1 MRKYIEND
9 AYVVSDTR
17 SRGFENEA
25 YQTHPSSPGCPT
37 SYFSG
42 SSLPVYITH
51 YSLLITHCSLL
62 LNKYSLITKKVLIN
76 Q

>member
-42 SSLPVYITH
+42 SSLPVYITL

-62 LNKYSLITKKVLIN
+62 INKYSLITRKSTH
-76 Q
+76 

>member
-42 SSLPVYITH
+42 SSLPVLIPH
-51 YSLLITHCSLL
+51 CSLLIIKYSLLI
-62 LNKYSLITKKVLIN
+62 NKYSLPIN